1 VSAVPPR
8 VIVREYRGRQQ
19 KDANA
24 GFARDAATLA
34 QAGYFPTTQSWAQ
47 GQWGCGAYLL
57 GLLAILL
64 FGIGLLV
71 LLYLVIVKPDGT
83 LTVTYELR
91 TPA

>member
-1 VSAVPPR
+1 MSAAPPP
-8 VIVREYRGRQQ
+8 VILREYRGRQQ

-24 GFARDAATLA
+24 AFARDAAALA
-34 QAGYFPTTQSWAQ
+34 ADGYFPTTQSWAP

-71 LLYLVIVKPDGT
+71 ILYLIVVKPAGT

-91 TPA
+91 QGP